1 MEKLR
6 GSGDAPG
13 NVTEAFQYTMLCLL
27 VLMCFG
33 ERLDEAAVRA
43 VEDAERA
50 WLAHIYSPR
59 QMGTGGDAP
68 RRDRGRVRG
77 RRGLGLGGGRPRG
90 AVPRGR
96 QLASGADCR
105 EGEFGEQAIF

>member
-50 WLAHIYSPR
+50 WLAHISSPR
-59 QMGTGGDAP
+59 QMGTGGEAP

-77 RRGLGLGGGRPRG
+77 RRGLGLGGGR
-90 AVPRGR
+90 

>member
-43 VEDAERA
+43 VEHAERA
-50 WLAHIYSPR
+50 WLAHISSPR
-59 QMGTGGDAP
+59 QMGTGGEAP

-77 RRGLGLGGGRPRG
+77 RRGLGLGGGR
-90 AVPRGR
+90 

-105 EGEFGEQAIF
+105 EGEFGEQAISDVFMIGKR